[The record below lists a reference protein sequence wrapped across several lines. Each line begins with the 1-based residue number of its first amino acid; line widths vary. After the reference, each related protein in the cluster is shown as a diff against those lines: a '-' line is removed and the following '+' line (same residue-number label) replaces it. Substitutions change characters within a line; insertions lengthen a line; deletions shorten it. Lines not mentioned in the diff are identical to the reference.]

1 MITTILLTAVSVTTA
16 TVSSTIAKHFTK
28 KILDKF
34 VRNVDLLISEGTVL
48 NRNNRKNMTEYF

>member
-16 TVSSTIAKHFTK
+16 TVSSTIAKYFTK

-34 VRNVDLLISEGTVL
+34 GE
-48 NRNNRKNMTEYF
+48 K

>member
-1 MITTILLTAVSVTTA
+1 MITTIFLTALSVTTA

-34 VRNVDLLISEGTVL
+34 GEKWKLYVISI
-48 NRNNRKNMTEYF
+48 